1 MDYNTSREKLK
12 LPEYGRNVQNMV
24 NQMLEIE
31 DRDERTRTAFAI
43 IDVMGNMFPHLRD
56 VNEFKQ
62 KLWDHITIM
71 SDFKLDIEAPYPLP
85 DREFLEVKVDK
96 MPYKEERIKIRHY
109 GKLVENMIQAAIDMD
124 DMDKRKYLAFLVA
137 NQMKRSFLK
146 WNKDVVTDAKVFED
160 LRFLSNSILDYSDE
174 DFGLVEIK
182 EVVPNVKK
190 RKNPNKNNSNHSR

>member
-71 SDFKLDIEAPYPLP
+71 SDFKLDIDAPYPLP
-85 DREFLEVKVDK
+85 DKEFLEVKVAK
-96 MPYKEERIKIRHY
+96 VPYRDEHIKIRHY
-109 GKLVENMIQAAIDMD
+109 GKLVEEMIQAAIDMD
-124 DMDKRKYLAFLVA
+124 DMEQRKYLSFLVA

-146 WNKDVVTDAKVFED
+146 WNKDVVTDAKIYED
-160 LRFLSNSILDYSDE
+160 LSLLSNGILAYTEE
-174 DFGLVEIK
+174 DFGLIEVK
-182 EVVPNVKK
+182 AVVPTIKK
-190 RKNPNKNNSNHSR
+190 KKNPNKNR

>member
-24 NQMLEIE
+24 NQMMEIT

-71 SDFKLDIEAPYPLP
+71 SDFKLDIDAPYPLP
-85 DREFLEVKVDK
+85 DKEFLEIKVEK
-96 MPYKEERIKIRHY
+96 MPYREEIIKIRHY
-109 GKLVENMIQAAIDMD
+109 GKLVEEMIQAAIDMD
-124 DMDKRKYLAFLVA
+124 DMEKRKYLAFLVA

-146 WNKDVVTDAKVFED
+146 WNKDVVNDAKIYED
-160 LRFLSNSILDYSDE
+160 LRYLSHNILDYTEE

-182 EVVPNVKK
+182 EVVPNIK
-190 RKNPNKNNSNHSR
+190 RKKNPNKNK